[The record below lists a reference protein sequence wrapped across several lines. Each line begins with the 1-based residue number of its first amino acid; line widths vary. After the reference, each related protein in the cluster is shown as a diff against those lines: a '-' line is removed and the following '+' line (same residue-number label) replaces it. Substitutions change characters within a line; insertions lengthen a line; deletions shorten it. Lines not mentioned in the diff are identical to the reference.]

1 MAAWEVT
8 CGKSHHERMPDDF
21 LLAIQVRVRV
31 RVRVTPSLTLTLT
44 LTLILTLTLTLLA
57 IQRALVSDDFAV
69 ACHASA
75 GEG

>member
-1 MAAWEVT
+1 
-8 CGKSHHERMPDDF
+8 MPDDF
-21 LLAIQVRVRV
+21 
-31 RVRVTPSLTLTLT
+31 
-44 LTLILTLTLTLLA
+44 LLA